1 MDDRELERFC
11 AEAYPA
17 LVAALTHQ
25 FGDRWLAEEL
35 AQDALVRTCDHWG
48 RVSGLDSPIG
58 WAFRAGVNLGN
69 SWFRRRSAERR
80 AHQRHGPDQAF
91 HDDPDGV
98 DRLAVSEALQG
109 LTRAQRETLV
119 LRFYLGLAP
128 EEVAELTGSTAG
140 AVRGLTHR
148 AIKTLRNDFGVA
160 LKTEEAA
167 DAP

>member
-1 MDDRELERFC
+1 M
-11 AEAYPA
+11 
-17 LVAALTHQ
+17 
-25 FGDRWLAEEL
+25 
-35 AQDALVRTCDHWG
+35 
-48 RVSGLDSPIG
+48 
-58 WAFRAGVNLGN
+58 NLGN